1 MRFLIHVDNVD
12 TNWQVTITCSA
23 KDQAWRQVRTMRKL
37 PGKLPDGRTGNF
49 PMPPLEE
56 LPTSTALP
64 CALWANDMDLLCE
77 VYRKIVERR
86 PDPGD
91 MERFGC
97 YLFEVLIGDPAWKA
111 IQQAAEETNAE
122 SIELALCWPASEKD
136 LYRLNWEMMHSGDG
150 FLVAGSGKAPVS
162 ITRLIAVTTRP
173 PRQVPLPPRV
183 LFVIGTSL
191 TDPQI
196 RPGAEY
202 LGLLRHLK
210 RQGLSIYSRV
220 LENATPLRMKE
231 VMERFR
237 PHVVHF
243 ICHGNIDRASNRGY
257 LELATDEQEVDKRR
271 FGDQLV
277 EYLRVDGDY
286 PPIVVLSACSSAAA
300 PDGTETISMMGAY
313 QTAPLVAELVQGGVP
328 VVVGMAGRISD
339 LACRLF
345 TRQFGEALIQGE
357 SLVRATAE
365 ARRATF
371 AEGAPPQRSVD
382 WAFPAVF
389 LAENV
394 DPDYAP
400 VKSGEENP
408 AEQIEQW
415 IRDYDVERVPVFCG
429 RDVFFQAYYD
439 FFTPGG
445 KLVLAASVEEMGSGF
460 GKTRLLQELTIQAL
474 RDGHVPCLVSAEQTD
489 WEPPRTAMKLG
500 EKILDAIHSAR
511 QVFGLEPPLDSQ
523 LLVLKKEQ
531 FDDPKLDSNIKFIL
545 STKGYVTVDAVRLAL
560 QKDLIKLAK
569 DVRQN
574 VPIIQQAKGH
584 VLVLLD
590 DVEKY
595 DQALVDL
602 FNQILGPSG
611 LGTAEEPVPVVLA
624 FSLGPAFEILR
635 PILESSKPW
644 LKQLSLKAFSSENKE
659 GEDMLAYVWVLLH
672 PFKPTL
678 VPGISDV
685 PLVVNDEAQS
695 QVANTFRDLVRNLL
709 KGIPGKFAEGN
720 MLYGISKTAL
730 ENGYLRKADDDD
742 FLRKIR
748 ERIR

>member
-1 MRFLIHVDNVD
+1 
-12 TNWQVTITCSA
+12 
-23 KDQAWRQVRTMRKL
+23 
-37 PGKLPDGRTGNF
+37 
-49 PMPPLEE
+49 
-56 LPTSTALP
+56 
-64 CALWANDMDLLCE
+64 
-77 VYRKIVERR
+77 
-86 PDPGD
+86 
-91 MERFGC
+91 MEQFGY
-97 YLFEVLIGDPAWKA
+97 YLFDTLIGDTAWRV

-122 SIELALCWPASEKD
+122 SIELALCLPASEKD
-136 LYRLNWEMMHSGDG
+136 LYRLNWEMMHSGDA
-150 FLVAGSGKAPVS
+150 FLAAGSGKASVS
-162 ITRLIAVTTRP
+162 ITRLIAVTTQL
-173 PRQVPLPPRV
+173 PRQVPLPPRI

-202 LGLLRHLK
+202 LGLLRYLK

-220 LENATPLRMKE
+220 LENATPSRLKE
-231 VMERFR
+231 VVARFR

-243 ICHGNIDRASNRGY
+243 ICHGNVDRASNRGY
-257 LELATDEQEVDKRR
+257 VELATDEQEVDKRR

-286 PPIVVLSACSSAAA
+286 PPIVVLSACYSAAA
-300 PDGTETISMMGAY
+300 PDGTETISIMGAY
-313 QTAPLVAELVQGGVP
+313 QTAPLVAELVRGGVP

-345 TRQFGEALIQGE
+345 TRKFGEALIQGE
-357 SLVRATAE
+357 SLLRATAE
-365 ARRATF
+365 ARRAIF
-371 AEGAPPQRSVD
+371 AEGAPPLRSVD

-389 LAENV
+389 MAENV

-400 VKSGEENP
+400 VKLGEANP
-408 AEQIEQW
+408 AEQIEKW
-415 IRDYDVERVPVFCG
+415 IRDYHVERVPVFCG
-429 RDVFFQAYYD
+429 RDEFFQAYYH

-445 KLVLAASVEEMGSGF
+445 QLVLAASVEESGLGF
-460 GKTRLLQELTIQAL
+460 GKTRLLQELAIQAL
-474 RDGHVPCLVSAEQTD
+474 RDGHVPCLVSAEQRD

-500 EKILDAIHSAR
+500 EKILDAISDVR
-511 QVFGLEPPLDSQ
+511 RVFGLEAPLDSQ
-523 LLVLKKEQ
+523 LLLLKKEK
-531 FDDPKLDSNIKFIL
+531 FDDPKLDSYIKFIL
-545 STKGYVTVDAVRLAL
+545 DLKSQVTAAAVRLAL

-595 DQALVDL
+595 DQALLDL
-602 FNQILGPSG
+602 FNEILGPSG

-635 PILESSKPW
+635 PILESPKPW
-644 LKQLSLKAFSSENKE
+644 LKQLSLKAFSSEY
-659 GEDMLAYVWVLLH
+659 GEDMLAYGWVLLH

-685 PLVVNDEAQS
+685 PLVVNDEAEFASLFQ
-695 QVANTFRDLVRNLL
+695 DLVRNL
-709 KGIPGKFAEGN
+709 KGYSRQFRGGQRSVWYKQNGAEVRLFEEG
-720 MLYGISKTAL
+720 
-730 ENGYLRKADDDD
+730 R
-742 FLRKIR
+742 
-748 ERIR
+748 